1 MASVLA
7 LEHPSAT
14 VFAIDL
20 LPERLELAKRF
31 GARVIDASNEDP
43 REVIR
48 SATEGRGADRVLE
61 AVGSDETS
69 RLAVELVRTG
79 GTVSAVGVHCSA
91 NFPFS
96 PIEAYDKN
104 LTYRI
109 GRAPARH
116 YLPRMLRFAAATD
129 HDLAAVISHRLPL
142 EDGPRGYE
150 IFSRREEG
158 CTKVVLVP

>member
-1 MASVLA
+1 MAASRA
-7 LEHPSAT
+7 GESTAGE

-20 LPERLELAKRF
+20 LPERLELARRF
-31 GARVIDASNEDP
+31 GARPIDATSEDP
-43 REVIR
+43 REVLR
-48 SATEGRGADRVLE
+48 EATEGRGADCVLE

-79 GTVSAVGVHCSA
+79 GTVSAVGVHCSDR
-91 NFPFS
+91 FPFS
-96 PIEAYDKN
+96 PVMAYDKN

-116 YLPRMLRFAAATD
+116 YLKRMLSFAATTD

-142 EDGPRGYE
+142 KEGPRGYE
-150 IFSRREEG
+150 IFARREEG
-158 CTKVVLVP
+158 CTKVVLIP